1 MKYYVPLEDL
11 LKNTQ
16 GSIFKLVICA
26 AKRALDV
33 AEGQKP
39 LVDVTSSAKP
49 IEVVFQEISQGKVTY
64 QVTSAKAQA

>member
-1 MKYYVPLEDL
+1 VKTYVPLEDL
-11 LKNTQ
+11 LKNTE

-39 LVDVTSSAKP
+39 LVEMPGNTKP
-49 IEVVFQEISQGKVTY
+49 IEVVFQEIAAGKVSYKVSLTKI
-64 QVTSAKAQA
+64 Q